1 MKKMK
6 SVAAICLASV
16 LSLASCAIEFPNKNS
31 GTSSEGYIDVAQSE
45 IVLWVGE
52 KVELEVATSLQ
63 LNTLKWQSSD
73 EGIVFVYGGSLVGVK
88 KGVATITVKDETGEI
103 SDSVKVT
110 VKQRLLN
117 ISLDNTVTE
126 LGVGSSAKIQ
136 VTFTPSNAD
145 NKQVVFESSD
155 ESIATVNDQGIVTG
169 VKEGKVTITVKNV
182 EANIVKM
189 VEIQVIDGVEYDLCN
204 DLLRTFLS
212 SDRAT
217 SYALLSDYC
226 DTDWKQSIFYDHQY
240 LNLAWISDGSEVY
253 TVQISESKDFETYTQ
268 ILTSKNEIQ
277 RGTFVPGNTYYV
289 KVTGDSGE
297 IFNQKI
303 KIKDEPVRI
312 VDVDGV
318 GNVRDLGGWTTASGK
333 KVNYGKIYRGAE
345 LEGSNGSAAT
355 VNGQRTMK
363 EVLGVKTEIDM
374 RLNNELTGLTRNSL
388 GFDNYLLKPMYPYS
402 WIIPENNE
410 DLLYGTATY
419 QAASATYLKDI
430 FDCLANENN
439 YPVYFHCVWG
449 ADRTGTLA
457 FLINGLLGVEYDDL
471 AKDFELTSF
480 SHSGKRSA
488 IVDKTDLNKSRY
500 YGDYTLQDLKDQ
512 SSSNL
517 FRIYWQIMT
526 YYGTESDTLSDAIE
540 NYLTTVCKV
549 STTTIS
555 KVKTIMLES

>member
-1 MKKMK
+1 MKK
-6 SVAAICLASV
+6 SILAVCLASI
-16 LSLASCAIEFPNKNS
+16 LSFSACS
-31 GTSSEGYIDVAQSE
+31 GILPDSSKTKDYIDVIESE
-45 IVLWVGE
+45 VVLYVGE
-52 KVELEVATSLQ
+52 KVELEVSTSFQ
-63 LNTLKWQSSD
+63 EETLKWQSSD
-73 EGIVFVYGGSLVGVK
+73 EGIAFIYDGCLVGVK
-88 KGVATITVKDETGEI
+88 KGEATITVKDATGEI
-103 SDSVKVT
+103 SDSVKIT

-117 ISLDNTVTE
+117 ISIDNTISE

-145 NKQVVFESSD
+145 NKQVTFASSD
-155 ESIATVNDQGIVTG
+155 ESIATVNEQGIVTG
-169 VKEGKVTITVKNV
+169 LKEGKVTITVKN
-182 EANIVKM
+182 EENNLVKT
-189 VEIQVIDGVEYDLCN
+189 VEIQVIDGVEYDVCN
-204 DLLRTFLS
+204 TLLRTFLT

-226 DTDWKQSIFYDHQY
+226 DTDWKKSIFYDHQY
-240 LNLAWISDGSEVY
+240 LNLAWVSDGSEVY
-253 TVQISESKDFETYTQ
+253 TVQISGNKDFETYTQ
-268 ILTSKNEIQ
+268 IITSKNEIQ
-277 RGTFVPGNTYYV
+277 KGTFIPGETYYV
-289 KVTGDSGE
+289 KVMGDTGI

-333 KVNYGKIYRGAE
+333 KVSYGKIYRGAE

-355 VNGQRTMK
+355 LNGQRTMK
-363 EVLGVKTEIDM
+363 EVLGIKTEIDM

-388 GFDNYLLKPMYPYS
+388 GFDNYLLKQMYPYS
-402 WIIPENNE
+402 WIIPENAE

-419 QAASATYLKDI
+419 QAASATYIKDI
-430 FDCLANENN
+430 FDCLADESN

-488 IVDKTDLNKSRY
+488 IVDKTDLNKSRNY
-500 YGDYTLQDLKDQ
+500 ADYTLQDLKDMG
-512 SSSNL
+512 SSNL

-526 YYGTESDTLSDAIE
+526 HYGTESNTLSDAIA
-540 NYLTTVCKV
+540 NYLKTVCKV
-549 STTTIS
+549 SDTTIS
-555 KVKTIMLES
+555 KVKGIMLES